1 MTNEISTTTPRQNSS
16 LAIVSL
22 VCGILGVTLLPLLGS
37 IIAVITAPMAKR
49 EIEASEGSLSGEEM
63 AKIGQILGWIGI
75 ALSAFAICCC
85 PIFFLTPLI
94 AIFSN
99 IFEGSFYYWLGP
111 GLMGLLF

>member
-1 MTNEISTTTPRQNSS
+1 MTNEISTTTPRQNSN

-49 EIEASEGSLSGEEM
+49 EIAESEGRLSGEEM
-63 AKIGQILGWIGI
+63 AKIGQILGWIGL
-75 ALSAFAICCC
+75 ALAFVICCC
-85 PIFFLTPLI
+85 LVIFLAPLA
-94 AIFSN
+94 AILVA

-111 GLMGLLF
+111 GLLGLLF